1 MTKPTAG
8 QDESQQQ
15 DKMTKP
21 TVGQDDKANSR
32 TRWQSQQQDKM
43 TKPTVGQDDKANS
56 GTRWQSQHNSTYSSI
71 TAPLKTTSK
80 QHPKLCQNSTQ
91 NSFRTLLKPIQ
102 NTTQNSLEFH
112 PEHHQTTTQ
121 TTIRPPP
128 RTPSDHHQSIRPPP
142 RTLSSDPPNPI
153 RRNGQSFVRTC
164 QRGFVGRRRKT
175 GVAVLYLHSQSG
187 PGFGRSGQCFAE
199 NETPYYCDFW

>member
-1 MTKPTAG
+1 
-8 QDESQQQ
+8 
-15 DKMTKP
+15 MTKP
-21 TVGQDDKANSR
+21 TVGQDDKAN
-32 TRWQSQQQDKM
+32 
-43 TKPTVGQDDKANS
+43 
-56 GTRWQSQHNSTYSSI
+56 I
-71 TAPLKTTSK
+71 TAPTAPSQHHSK
-80 QHPKLCQNSTQ
+80 LHQNSTQ

-199 NETPYYCDFW
+199 NETPYAVTSGSDLVWGGCLEFFVDQDLKTSEGPL